1 MAAATLK
8 LESKLALM
16 CLEVPESNSLETANS
31 YSPTATAATNL
42 KRTTLTTPGILPK
55 RDSDG
60 SKQGTGI

>member
-1 MAAATLK
+1 
-8 LESKLALM
+8 M

-31 YSPTATAATNL
+31 YSPTATAPTNL

-60 SKQGTGI
+60 SKQGTGT